1 MQRNNKGI
9 ESSAAELGNLANGSL
24 AGLEDFVAVSCSESF
39 SFSRLG
45 GEDIDG
51 TFCDFSSFSSLTIM
65 STIVNSDDAGAS
77 LFVSISPVAVAAFS
91 SSLKEG

>member
-1 MQRNNKGI
+1 MT
-9 ESSAAELGNLANGSL
+9 NGSL

-51 TFCDFSSFSSLTIM
+51 TFCDYSSFSLDSTVISSLTIM